1 MKVFISG
8 KITGDNGYKEKFK
21 RAEMRLKR
29 EGHIVLN
36 PTVLPEAG
44 FEHEEYLHICCAMIY
59 VCDAVYML
67 DDWAESEGAKIER
80 RFAMARGKEV
90 MYEH

>member
-21 RAEMRLKR
+21 RAEIRLKR

-36 PTVLPEAG
+36 PTVLPETG
-44 FEHEEYLHICCAMIY
+44 FEHEEYLYICCAMIN
-59 VCDAVYML
+59 VCDSVYML
-67 DDWAESEGAKIER
+67 DDWRDSEGARTER
-80 RFAMARGKEV
+80 GFAMMRGKEV